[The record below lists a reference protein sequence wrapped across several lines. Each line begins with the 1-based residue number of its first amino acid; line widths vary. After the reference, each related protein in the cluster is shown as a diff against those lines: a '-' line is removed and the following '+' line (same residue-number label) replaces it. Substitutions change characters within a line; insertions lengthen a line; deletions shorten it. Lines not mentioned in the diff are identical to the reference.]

1 MKSRREL
8 VISQGWGTSSGL
20 RALAR
25 IQALRSGEARQ
36 HRGRLVEGDVDDAIV
51 NYDADEIG
59 ESAGRS

>member
-1 MKSRREL
+1 MKSRREF

-25 IQALRSGEARQ
+25 IQVLRRRETRQ
-36 HRGRLVEGDVDDAIV
+36 PRGRLVEVDADDENV

>member
-1 MKSRREL
+1 MKSRREI

-25 IQALRSGEARQ
+25 IQALRGRETRQ
-36 HRGRLVEGDVDDAIV
+36 VGGPLVEVDTDGPQV
-51 NYDADEIG
+51 TNDADPTW